1 MYPQVGIN
9 HHWQKNDASHQLM
22 LTMPIMVQ
30 QVGWLGEEVVV
41 LAVAKA
47 EEEVFHLLAVVAI
60 IIILGKRPS
69 TVE

>member
-1 MYPQVGIN
+1 
-9 HHWQKNDASHQLM
+9 M